1 MISDDDELRAYG
13 LIAAGLGLVGLTRN
27 FKRRGLLRP
36 YQLGYAATWITLGSG
51 IMQWT
56 QLGNEDRIRKM
67 LEAQGDAER
76 EENGEQG

>member
-13 LIAAGLGLVGLTRN
+13 LIAAGLGLLGLTRN